1 MNLDE
6 AFIFNASNE
15 KTDTVFP
22 LRKIDNSKV
31 KRSAIDYSKANGGVA
46 NA

>member
-22 LRKIDNSKV
+22 LRKVDN
-31 KRSAIDYSKANGGVA
+31 SKANGGVA